1 MGSQPLDKANRLWL
15 VTRGAGHRAGSGA
28 GGPTRY
34 LRSGSWISGVSMGT
48 ERPVHLR
55 NPLRP
60 TAPKHSGRGFPNA
73 KPGRD
78 DPLDFKAL
86 FPLHRARPRVC
97 PSSCLRARCDAMPL
111 RTPRCLFVTNGRRRG
126 LKASGSSFPVPFFRD
141 QFCLFS
147 WRVQHFLGF

>member
-1 MGSQPLDKANRLWL
+1 MVSYWGILLLLL
-15 VTRGAGHRAGSGA
+15 VTGAAGRVGDGWANPSRG
-28 GGPTRY
+28 
-34 LRSGSWISGVSMGT
+34 SGSWISGVSMGT

-60 TAPKHSGRGFPNA
+60 TAPKYSGRGFPNA
-73 KPGRD
+73 KPGRG

-111 RTPRCLFVTNGRRRG
+111 RTPRCLFVTNGKRRR
-126 LKASGSSFPVPFFRD
+126 AEGSQELVSSAV
-141 QFCLFS
+141 L
-147 WRVQHFLGF
+147 